1 MKTTNSKKIKNLKIA
16 LVHDFLIYPGGAEKV
31 LETLCEMFPEAPIYT
46 LLYDEKN
53 MKGMFKDKKIH
64 TSFLQKFPKF
74 IRKRH
79 RWLLPFYASAVETY
93 NLRDYDL
100 IISSSG
106 AWSKGIVTR
115 VDTKHIAY
123 IHSPMRF
130 IWDENEKYLKRNR
143 NFKSN
148 FIVRQI
154 LSYLRIWDSQASKR
168 PDFLIANSKYTQAR
182 ISKYYRRDSEVIY
195 PPVELKN
202 FKVLEKLTEIAT
214 SLPTVIPR
222 NDVSNSEKPFVIISR
237 LSTYKN
243 VVLTVEA
250 FNKLN
255 LPLVVIGDGEERK
268 HLEKIAGPKI
278 EILGWVDEEKKQ
290 EILNNSRA
298 FIFPSEDD
306 FGIVCVEALNAGLPV
321 IALRKGGAREIV
333 REGVTGEFFDAPT
346 VEVLA
351 DGVRRFLENEGSY
364 DRKIIKKSA
373 EGFDKGVFKKRIL
386 EFLYHFQQT
395 SSHCSNIQS

>member
-1 MKTTNSKKIKNLKIA
+1 MKTTNSKKTKNLKIA

-74 IRKRH
+74 IRKHH

-143 NFKSN
+143 NFKIN
-148 FIVRQI
+148 FFVRQI

-195 PPVELKN
+195 PPVDLG
-202 FKVLEKLTEIAT
+202 
-214 SLPTVIPR
+214 LPLANPYDAMTGE
-222 NDVSNSEKPFVIISR
+222 NSEKPFVIISR

-278 EILGWVDEEKKQ
+278 EILGWVDEKKKQ

-333 REGVTGEFFDAPT
+333 QEGVTGEFFDAPT

-351 DGVRRFLENEGSY
+351 DGVRRFLENEDSY
-364 DRKIIKKSA
+364 DRGVIKKST
-373 EGFDKGVFKKRIL
+373 ERFSKDVFKEKIL
-386 EFLYHFQQT
+386 GFLDGVL
-395 SSHCSNIQS
+395 

>member
-1 MKTTNSKKIKNLKIA
+1 MSSTNPKKTKNLKIA
-16 LVHDFLIYPGGAEKV
+16 LVHDFLIYQGGAEKV
-31 LETLCEMFPEAPIYT
+31 LETLCEIFPEAPIYT

-53 MKGMFKDKKIH
+53 MKKMFEDKKIH

-74 IRKRH
+74 IRKHH

-93 NLRDYDL
+93 NLRDFDL
-100 IISSSG
+100 VISSSG

-130 IWDENEKYLKRNR
+130 IWDENEKYLKRNK

-154 LSYLRIWDSQASKR
+154 LSYLRIWDAQASKR

-182 ISKYYRRDSEVIY
+182 ISKYYRRDSEIIY
-195 PPVELKN
+195 PPVEFVEN
-202 FKVLEKLTEIAT
+202 YFDEQGVMT
-214 SLPTVIPR
+214 PC
-222 NDVSNSEKPFVIISR
+222 SEKGGCGKNSKKPFMIISR

-243 VVLTVEA
+243 VVLTVKA

-255 LPLVVIGDGEERK
+255 LPLIVIGDGEERK
-268 HLEKIAGPKI
+268 HLEKIAGKNI
-278 EILGWVDEEKKQ
+278 QILGWVDEKVKQ
-290 EILNNSRA
+290 KILNNSRA

-306 FGIVCVEALNAGLPV
+306 FGIVCVEALNARLPV

-333 REGVTGEFFDAPT
+333 QEGVTGEFFNAPT

-351 DGVRRFLENEGSY
+351 DGVRRFLDNENFY
-364 DRKIIKKSA
+364 DKNIIKKSA
-373 EGFDKGVFKKRIL
+373 EKFDKDVFKDRIL
-386 EFLYHFQQT
+386 EFVEEKIKF
-395 SSHCSNIQS
+395 

>member
-1 MKTTNSKKIKNLKIA
+1 MKTTNSKKIKDLKIA

-31 LETLCEMFPEAPIYT
+31 LETLCEIFPEAPIYT
-46 LLYDEKN
+46 LLHDEKN
-53 MKGMFKDKKIH
+53 MKGMFEGKKIH

-74 IRKRH
+74 IRKHH
-79 RWLLPFYASAVETY
+79 RWLLPFYAPAVETY

-100 IISSSG
+100 VISSSG

-143 NFKSN
+143 NFKIN
-148 FIVRQI
+148 FIVRQV
-154 LSYLRIWDSQASKR
+154 LSYLRIWDAQASKR

-182 ISKYYRRDSEVIY
+182 ISKYYRRDSDVIY
-195 PPVELKN
+195 PPVDLFRQGVMSPCSDE
-202 FKVLEKLTEIAT
+202 EKGNEQWVAT
-214 SLPTVIPR
+214 HCSGKKKCGE
-222 NDVSNSEKPFVIISR
+222 NSEKPFVFMSR

-243 VVLTVEA
+243 AVLTVEA

-268 HLEKIAGPKI
+268 HLDKIAGPKI
-278 EILGWVDEEKKQ
+278 KILGWVDDEKKR
-290 EILNNSRA
+290 EILSNARA

-333 REGVTGEFFDAPT
+333 QEGVTGEFFDAPT
-346 VEVLA
+346 IEVLA
-351 DGVRRFLENEGSY
+351 DGVRRFLDNENSY
-364 DRKIIKKSA
+364 DKEVIKKSA
-373 EGFDKGVFKKRIL
+373 ERFGKDIFKERIL
-386 EFLYHFQQT
+386 DFLE
-395 SSHCSNIQS
+395 NKVD

>member
-1 MKTTNSKKIKNLKIA
+1 MSSTNLKKSKNLKIA
-16 LVHDFLIYPGGAEKV
+16 LVHDFLIYQGGAEKV
-31 LETLCEMFPEAPIYT
+31 LKTLCEIFPEAPIYT

-53 MKGMFKDKKIH
+53 MKGMFKGKKIH

-74 IRKRH
+74 IRKHH
-79 RWLLPFYASAVETY
+79 RWLLPFYASVVETY
-93 NLRDYDL
+93 NLRDFDL
-100 IISSSG
+100 VISSSG

-130 IWDENEKYLKRNR
+130 IWDENEKYLKRNK

-154 LSYLRIWDSQASKR
+154 LSYLRIWDAQASKR

-182 ISKYYRRDSEVIY
+182 ISKYYRRDSKVIY
-195 PPVELKN
+195 PPVKLKN
-202 FKVLEKLTEIAT
+202 FKDLEKLTEIAT
-214 SLPTVIPR
+214 SLTTVVPR

-237 LSTYKN
+237 LSIYKN
-243 VVLTVEA
+243 VALTVEA

-255 LPLVVIGDGEERK
+255 LPLIVIGDGEERK
-268 HLEKIAGPKI
+268 HLEKIAGKNI
-278 EILGWVDEEKKQ
+278 QILGWIDEGKKQ
-290 EILNNSRA
+290 EILQNSRA

-321 IALRKGGAREIV
+321 IALQKGGAREIIQ
-333 REGVTGEFFDAPT
+333 ESVTGEFFDAPT

-351 DGVRRFLENEGSY
+351 DGVRRFLDNENFY
-364 DRKIIKKSA
+364 DKNVIKKSA
-373 EGFDKGVFKKRIL
+373 EKFGKDVFKDRIL
-386 EFLYHFQQT
+386 EFVEEK
-395 SSHCSNIQS
+395 IGE